1 MTESNADKLQA
12 YLDGELSPS
21 EAEALEAWLE
31 RHPEAARQLEQ
42 WRRQD
47 EALRELWA
55 LPGREPVPGR
65 LLDAARPPARRAAP
79 AWWRQGMAAGLVF
92 ALGLGG
98 GWYGRL
104 AYQADRPA
112 VAASAPTDSFP
123 RQAAM
128 AHVVY
133 SPDIQRPVEIG
144 ADQEAQMVAWLSRR
158 MRSQIKP
165 PRLAQAGYELI
176 GGRLLPGERGP
187 VAQFMYHDASGLR
200 VTLYVA
206 NGVRPQAESGFH
218 FASQGPVNVY
228 YWWERGQ
235 GYALSAGMPRERL
248 AALARLAQRQLAAG

>member
-65 LLDAARPPARRAAP
+65 LLAAARPPARRAAP

-133 SPDIQRPVEIG
+133 SPDIQRRSRSAPTRRRRWSPGFPG
-144 ADQEAQMVAWLSRR
+144 ACAAKSSRR
-158 MRSQIKP
+158 AW
-165 PRLAQAGYELI
+165 PRPAT
-176 GGRLLPGERGP
+176 
-187 VAQFMYHDASGLR
+187 S
-200 VTLYVA
+200 
-206 NGVRPQAESGFH
+206 
-218 FASQGPVNVY
+218 
-228 YWWERGQ
+228 
-235 GYALSAGMPRERL
+235 
-248 AALARLAQRQLAAG
+248 